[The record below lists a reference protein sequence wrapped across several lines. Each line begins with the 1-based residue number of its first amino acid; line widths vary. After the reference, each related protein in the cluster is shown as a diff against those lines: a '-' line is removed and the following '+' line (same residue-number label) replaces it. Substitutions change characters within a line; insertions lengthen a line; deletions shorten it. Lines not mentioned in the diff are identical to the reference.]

1 MRKFL
6 GRSLAGAVLAAGLG
20 VLPAAAQN
28 KTLTISWWGFNGDK
42 LEEIVLKPFR
52 AQCGCE
58 LVFETG
64 NNADRL
70 NKIKIRGGSGVDVVY
85 LTDSYSQLGIQE
97 GLFQP
102 VDRSKLPNL
111 NGIYELA
118 QIGRAHV

>member
-52 AQCGCE
+52 AQCGA
-58 LVFETG
+58 G
-64 NNADRL
+64 
-70 NKIKIRGGSGVDVVY
+70 
-85 LTDSYSQLGIQE
+85 
-97 GLFQP
+97 
-102 VDRSKLPNL
+102 
-111 NGIYELA
+111 
-118 QIGRAHV
+118 